1 MSKRFWN
8 WLVDLVEAA
17 WTRGTLKS
25 LPYRERVELAHQ
37 FIISHLELMD
47 ASMKEGKVRFIQNL
61 DAISKSVEGLPQEEE
76 LRDKRAEVVENTIC
90 KVEEIVD
97 RAFDNVLRLISKE
110 LGADAVA
117 EARERVRK
125 ERS

>member
-1 MSKRFWN
+1 M
-8 WLVDLVEAA
+8 
-17 WTRGTLKS
+17 
-25 LPYRERVELAHQ
+25 ELAHQ